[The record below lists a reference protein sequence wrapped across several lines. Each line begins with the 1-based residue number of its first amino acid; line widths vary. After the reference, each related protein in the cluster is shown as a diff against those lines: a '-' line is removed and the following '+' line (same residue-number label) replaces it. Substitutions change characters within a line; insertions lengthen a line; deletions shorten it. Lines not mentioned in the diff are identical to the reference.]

1 MKYDPIPLQ
10 RPASSPELIELAKAL
25 ARLAVKRDIA
35 AARKDRIGANPPI
48 RPLQ

>member
-1 MKYDPIPLQ
+1 MKYEPAPFK
-10 RPASSPELIELAKAL
+10 RPSSPPELIELAKAL

-35 AARKDRIGANPPI
+35 AARKDRIGANPLI